1 MKKAFI
7 KYLLGIALVTIVIS
21 GTLYLLSNFGLLLLP
36 AATPGI
42 IAFLTVS
49 TVVVHAAF
57 MFSSRQDGQSSVGL
71 LMASIL
77 GHLVVNIIFIL
88 LLLYFNKEDAFKV
101 TFIFF
106 GSFIIYMIYEVVMI
120 SLFINSK
127 SSE

>member
-1 MKKAFI
+1 M
-7 KYLLGIALVTIVIS
+7 VTVVVA
-21 GTLYLLSNFGLLLLP
+21 GTLFILGRSIALP

-42 IAFLTVS
+42 VAFLVGS
-49 TVVVHAAF
+49 TVAVHAAF

-71 LMASIL
+71 LMASVL

-88 LLLYFNKEDAFKV
+88 LLLYFNKEDAFNV

-106 GSFIIYMIYEVVMI
+106 GSFIVYMIYEVVMI
-120 SLFINSK
+120 SLFINTK